1 MQRASLTQVQEDSV
15 FFASTNY
22 PDRLDPALL
31 RPGRFDVHVAL
42 HHAVHS
48 QAVDL
53 YKHFYP
59 LSRSHDDTPI
69 NIAEKNEE
77 QSTSHPFK
85 SQTDLDRA
93 AEQFADQIMSKDI
106 KVSIATIQGYLLM
119 YKKDPVKALDNV
131 DEWAQGIKNQ
141 QSSGSEEVTGKQDVE
156 EKELKGEIL
165 IEQKVSESEVEVE
178 AQEKNAEKHEA
189 EKQEIGELSEKQE
202 VVQEVVLA

>member
-1 MQRASLTQVQEDSV
+1 
-15 FFASTNY
+15 
-22 PDRLDPALL
+22 
-31 RPGRFDVHVAL
+31 
-42 HHAVHS
+42 
-48 QAVDL
+48 
-53 YKHFYP
+53 

-69 NIAEKNEE
+69 NIEEKNEE

-131 DEWAQGIKNQ
+131 DEWAQEIKNQ
-141 QSSGSEEVTGKQDVE
+141 QSSDSKEVTETEDVKG
-156 EKELKGEIL
+156 KELEKGEIV
-165 IEQKVSESEVEVE
+165 IEQEAPEAPEAEVE
-178 AQEKNAEKHEA
+178 AEVEGQEKNAEKYGA
-189 EKQEIGELSEKQE
+189 EKQEIGEFAEKQE